1 MKHLAVVL
9 NHACTLGNHV
19 AHVSAFR
26 INYIVHEA
34 VFLNYLPRSFPH
46 MTKSWFPD
54 LLLVFGGLWVVTWG
68 LLVLSWRF
76 PCGRDG
82 LGRSGCGVVVMLCDA
97 V

>member
-1 MKHLAVVL
+1 MSLNLPVHSSKHVGRGP
-9 NHACTLGNHV
+9 T
-19 AHVSAFR
+19 FR

-54 LLLVFGGLWVVTWG
+54 LLLVSGGLWVVTWG